1 MEQPCDRLQRFSR
14 IHKAILVIAAAT
26 VVTFDTTGLNAA
38 ELPWIVVNEARD
50 GFAEEGTGRPFDAS
64 GFNYDH
70 DARGRLLEDYWHAEW
85 SRVAEDFAEMQALG
99 ARVVRVHLQ
108 FGKFMESPARA
119 RDTELRQLAKLL
131 VLAEESGLYLN
142 LTGLG
147 CYHKADVP
155 GWYDALSEPER
166 WAAQAVFWAAIA
178 DVCRESSAVFCFDL
192 MNEPVVGGEQGSA
205 DWLGPAFA
213 GKHFVQFVARE
224 TRGRGRTEVAVS
236 WVRRMVEA
244 IRSRDQ
250 RHLITVGL
258 VDWSL
263 DGPGLT
269 SGFVPASVGPLVDFL
284 CVHIYPESKRLERV
298 SEVLQGF
305 QTGRP
310 LIVEETFALKCSGEE
325 LERVIR
331 GARSVAGW
339 ISFYWGVRPEEY
351 QTEKS
356 IGDAITAD
364 WLKRFSGLLRE
375 GAVVRAVSEHC
386 AMHPNGRAAYTV
398 DLSAWNAGSNGENPA
413 ANISQLPIGVFDSGI
428 GGLTVL
434 EALFKADYFQNETFV
449 PGADGRPDFINERFI
464 YFGDQANM
472 PYGNYPSAGKADFL
486 KELILKDA
494 TFLLGRR
501 YWNGPD
507 AQSPSYDKPPVKAIV
522 IACNTATAWGLPE
535 IRQLTV
541 ALGIPVFVL
550 GVVDSGAAALAER
563 TGKDQ
568 QRTVAVLATVGT
580 CSSGAWPR
588 ALERSLGQAG
598 RRQPLVLQQGSR
610 GMAGAIEG
618 DPAFV
623 SGKDGSEAA
632 YAGPAFGRADA
643 LLDMDLLSVYGFDP
657 AGLLGRADEPATLR
671 LNSVANYIRYDIVT
685 LMENYRRSGGRAPID
700 TLVLGCTHFPLVQ
713 SEILAEFE
721 RLRTL
726 ERNGQRPWSG
736 LVAEQLEVI
745 DPASVVARD
754 LFRRLAER
762 RALAHSPQL
771 TDSGKTSDLFFMSV
785 PNPRFDQA
793 PLTPAGG
800 LESGYKYGRTA
811 GHLAIE
817 DTLAVPL
824 RWKLLPTSGAE
835 LVRRHLP
842 EVARRL
848 EQ

>member
-1 MEQPCDRLQRFSR
+1 
-14 IHKAILVIAAAT
+14 
-26 VVTFDTTGLNAA
+26 
-38 ELPWIVVNEARD
+38 
-50 GFAEEGTGRPFDAS
+50 
-64 GFNYDH
+64 
-70 DARGRLLEDYWHAEW
+70 
-85 SRVAEDFAEMQALG
+85 
-99 ARVVRVHLQ
+99 
-108 FGKFMESPARA
+108 
-119 RDTELRQLAKLL
+119 
-131 VLAEESGLYLN
+131 
-142 LTGLG
+142 
-147 CYHKADVP
+147 
-155 GWYDALSEPER
+155 
-166 WAAQAVFWAAIA
+166 
-178 DVCRESSAVFCFDL
+178 
-192 MNEPVVGGEQGSA
+192 
-205 DWLGPAFA
+205 
-213 GKHFVQFVARE
+213 VQFVARE
-224 TRGRGRTEVAVS
+224 TRGRGRTEVAVA
-236 WVRRMVEA
+236 WVKRMVEA

-269 SGFVPASVGPLVDFL
+269 SGFVPASIGPLVDFL
-284 CVHIYPESKRLERV
+284 CVHIYPEAKRLERV
-298 SEVLQGF
+298 GEILQGF

-310 LIVEETFALKCSGEE
+310 LVVEETFALKCSGEE

-331 GARSVAGW
+331 GARNVAGW

-356 IGDAITAD
+356 IGEALTAD

-375 GAVVRAVSEHC
+375 GAVVRSMSEHC
-386 AMHPNGRAAYTV
+386 AMHGDGRAAYTV
-398 DLSAWNAGSNGENPA
+398 DLSAWGAGSAGENVA

-434 EALFKADYFQNETFV
+434 EALFKADYFHNETFA
-449 PGADGRPDFINERFI
+449 PGADGRPDFVNERFI

-501 YWNGPD
+501 YWNGPE
-507 AQSPSYDKPPVKAIV
+507 AHEPSYDKPPVKAIV
-522 IACNTATAWGLPE
+522 IACNTATAWGLQE
-535 IRQLTV
+535 IRQLT
-541 ALGIPVFVL
+541 ASLGVPVFVL

-588 ALERSLGQAG
+588 ALERTLGQAG

-623 SGKDGSEAA
+623 SAKDGSAAA
-632 YAGPAFGRADA
+632 YAGPAVGRADA
-643 LLDMDLLSVYGFDP
+643 LLESELLSVYGFDP

-671 LNSVANYIRYDIVT
+671 LNSVTNYIRYDVVT
-685 LMENYRRSGGRAPID
+685 LLENYRRTGGRTPID

-726 ERNGQRPWSG
+726 ERDGHRPWSG

-745 DPASVVARD
+745 DPATVVARD
-754 LFRRLAER
+754 LFRRLAEQ
-762 RALAHSPQL
+762 RAFAQTPQ
-771 TDSGKTSDLFFMSV
+771 TSSSGMAGDQFFMSV
-785 PNPRFDQA
+785 PNPRYEQA
-793 PLTPAGG
+793 QLTPAGG
-800 LESGYKYGRTA
+800 LETNYKYGRIA
-811 GHLAIE
+811 GRLTIE

-824 RWKLLPTSGAE
+824 RWELLPASGAE

-842 EVARRL
+842 EVAKRL
-848 EQ
+848 GQ